1 MQVLHVLVAAVR
13 VVEVVVRVK
22 RLAMV
27 VAGFVCMNLAVAVVR
42 GVVVELMVGDD
53 DVCSNSCHGDPFF
66 SVTPMTVISNT
77 SGAFGGISLPFPALP
92 YARFDGMKTI
102 HFEPIPILGNAIFH
116 PVITY
121 QKKEMRRPGGRGSLK
136 ATFVCSLLGFSSLHL
151 FETQPAHTQEHTP
164 IEAAERNGILVHSPS
179 RLSILHCYQTPK
191 IVQSWHHQ
199 E

>member
-1 MQVLHVLVAAVR
+1 MQVLHVLEAAVR

-121 QKKEMRRPGGRGSLK
+121 QKKEMRRPGGGGGAVVK
-136 ATFVCSLLGFSSLHL
+136 GYVCTFVCGGSVRYTCSK
-151 FETQPAHTQEHTP
+151 
-164 IEAAERNGILVHSPS
+164 RN
-179 RLSILHCYQTPK
+179 RRTRRNTRQ
-191 IVQSWHHQ
+191 
-199 E
+199 

>member
-121 QKKEMRRPGGRGSLK
+121 HKKRDAPARGGGRSLK
-136 ATFVCSLLGFSSLHL
+136 ATSV
-151 FETQPAHTQEHTP
+151 
-164 IEAAERNGILVHSPS
+164 
-179 RLSILHCYQTPK
+179 RLSAG
-191 IVQSWHHQ
+191 VQFVTLVRNATGAHAGTHANRGSRAKRDPRTFAKSV
-199 E
+199 EYSALLSNS